1 LAPFF
6 LVFSQVTETV
16 DDVLE
21 ISDRDVGFAKFAF
34 KGGDG
39 VAETV
44 YRCGDRD
51 AGKYGFRAD
60 AEVVVSGLHA
70 GFRGVDHPAYFPFPY
85 VVDGVGAAFGDAVDA
100 GRFDAVVPEAGG
112 CAKGGVNEEAH
123 VDKFLNKRDG
133 FHFVLVL

>member
-1 LAPFF
+1 MG
-6 LVFSQVTETV
+6 TV

-21 ISDRDVGFAKFAF
+21 IADWDVGFAFFAF

-44 YRCGDRD
+44 YGGGDRD

-60 AEVVVSGLHA
+60 AEVVVSGFHA
-70 GFRGVDHPAYFPFPY
+70 GFRGVDHPAYFPFPD

-100 GRFDAVVPEAGG
+100 GALDTVVPEAGG
-112 CAKGGVNEEAH
+112 GAKGGVDEEAH
-123 VDKFLNKRDG
+123 VDEFLNERNS
-133 FHFVLVL
+133 FRFVLVL